1 MERKQKAATLSG
13 VFLIFLAVIVVLG
26 NMLAFGTKGRID
38 ATENERFT
46 LSEGSKRLV
55 REELSEKMKVTLY
68 VTTGLPKVD
77 LFVKDLTNLIDEY
90 AQAAGGNLE
99 YTVIEPETKEEK
111 EKAEEAGLQKLSL
124 GQGSETSDQA
134 TITQG
139 YMGIVFEYGSE
150 REVIPYMNPDSIS
163 GLEFWITNKI
173 RQIHDRAE
181 DQYQRVGVIVK
192 EGMKLTDAQLI
203 PPQQGGQG
211 PSFMSVMKQA
221 FPFYK
226 IEEVDLE
233 GGDVE
238 IDETLRGVIV
248 LQASEDW
255 TDKELARI
263 DQFMMKGDK
272 SLLVIAGAVN
282 TKPSD
287 ATMKATL
294 STHNLDKLVGGYG
307 VEMKNDL
314 LIDYGLELRMPVRTQ
329 MGQQVLKLG
338 PAFLYVPH
346 VDGADDGEQLLD
358 NSFAGFFRLQ
368 EQTFPYASSLVPQPD
383 KQPGAEIK
391 VVARTT
397 PYAYAEPGPSVDVKP
412 TAEVRPK
419 GEQGSYPFAVS
430 VEGTLK
436 SALTGQVEGVEIPA
450 ESAAPS
456 RVLVLAS
463 SHFLTNPFARSGN
476 PPPMPPGMPPSMAMM
491 GQRSGDP
498 ELTALAGAYVSSD
511 GQYIMSTL
519 VAFKNML
526 DWMTGDT
533 DLLAVSAKLIG
544 DPKLSYTDVKKPE
557 IKPEDTEEVFE
568 QKQEEYRNAR
578 SDLQQKVQWT
588 VTLVPPFLFAL
599 IGLINWR
606 RRESMR
612 GNVKI

>member
-13 VFLIFLAVIVVLG
+13 IFLLFLAVIAVLG
-26 NMLAFGTKGRID
+26 NMLAYGSKARID

-77 LFVKDLTNLIDEY
+77 LFVEDLTNLIEEY
-90 AQAAGGNLE
+90 EQAAGGNLE

-111 EKAEEAGLQKLSL
+111 EQAEEAGLQKLSL

-272 SLLVIAGAVN
+272 ALLVIAGAVN

-294 STHNLDKLVGGYG
+294 STHNLEKLVGGYG
-307 VEMKNDL
+307 VQMNKDL

-346 VDGADDGEQLLD
+346 VDGADEDEQLLD

-368 EQTFPYASSLVPQPD
+368 EQTFPYASSLTPLPD
-383 KQPGAEIK
+383 KQPAAEIE

-412 TAEVRPK
+412 TAKLRPK

-430 VEGTLK
+430 VEGKLK
-436 SALTGQVEGVEIPA
+436 SALSGQVEGVEIPA

-511 GQYIMSTL
+511 GQYLMTTL
-519 VAFKNML
+519 VAFKNLL

-544 DPKLSYTDVKKPE
+544 DPKLSYTDVAKPE
-557 IKPEDTEEVFE
+557 IKPEDTEEIFE
-568 QKQEEYRNAR
+568 QKQEEYRQAR

-606 RRESMR
+606 RRESQR